1 MLHHVAVLLFFL
13 RTMLRMASHSKLLAW
28 LFHKCLCHDIMQLF
42 FILWHWWQ
50 YGSMQCLHCS
60 DFTSNPARPFLFGLV
75 GCSHPG
81 SLQGKSQNWRPCPS
95 RAQNQQAR
103 SKVKSLWQLHSS
115 YMKALGAFNS
125 QLLSSGTNTAN
136 GVNRVSRPQ
145 TSEATCGGFKN
156 EQTALEAFCG
166 SWKDV
171 AYLS

>member
-1 MLHHVAVLLFFL
+1 MFVSWYHA
-13 RTMLRMASHSKLLAW
+13 A
-28 LFHKCLCHDIMQLF
+28 I

-50 YGSMQCLHCS
+50 YGSMQCLHCG

-95 RAQNQQAR
+95 RVQNQQAR

-145 TSEATCGGFKN
+145 TSEATCGGFK
-156 EQTALEAFCG
+156 EWADCSG
-166 SWKDV
+166 SILRKLKRCSLPILRYLPWSSLLRGPKRRWKI
-171 AYLS
+171 L

>member
-1 MLHHVAVLLFFL
+1 MFVSWYHA
-13 RTMLRMASHSKLLAW
+13 A
-28 LFHKCLCHDIMQLF
+28 I

-95 RAQNQQAR
+95 RVQNQQAR

-166 SWKDV
+166 SWKDSDV
-171 AYLS
+171 WQVSVGPTRASRLDPSLD